1 MIVSFTRSTNN
12 LKTNLFSISFPQF
25 WRKSLIVW
33 HSNIRI
39 ISWAFFSHHRK
50 MPLLSEL
57 RNILNLLDITILTSL
72 LKCQYQLVLWICI
85 WQIWASRLRPK
96 TINYKATI
104 LSNPI
109 QSLRV
114 YKSLKKFNLG
124 WRNLKICRLQ
134 QSSTYLDSTKW
145 NNFQLM
151 SQTICKYLLWL
162 FEPRTTRC
170 FVRHHS
176 KNKNVQ

>member
-1 MIVSFTRSTNN
+1 MWTWVGTPSLSLLIHLQLSLELMSLANKSNNTSPTFKATDSNKSKSPTMIVSFTRSTNN

-85 WQIWASRLRPK
+85 WLIWASRLRPK

-109 QSLRV
+109 QRLRV
-114 YKSLKKFNLG
+114 Y
-124 WRNLKICRLQ
+124 
-134 QSSTYLDSTKW
+134 
-145 NNFQLM
+145 
-151 SQTICKYLLWL
+151 
-162 FEPRTTRC
+162 
-170 FVRHHS
+170 
-176 KNKNVQ
+176 